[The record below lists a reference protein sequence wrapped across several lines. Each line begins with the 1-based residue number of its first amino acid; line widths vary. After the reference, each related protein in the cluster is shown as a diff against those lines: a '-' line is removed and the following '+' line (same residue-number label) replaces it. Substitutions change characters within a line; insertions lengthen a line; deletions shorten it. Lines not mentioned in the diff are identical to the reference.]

1 MILAS
6 ERHGYLRGTTAA
18 PRRRADM
25 GTNTMTK
32 KVISTIRHYKIRK
45 DGSLRFVGIE
55 TREVEETHVTHIA
68 GLAERDEADA
78 IRRAREIEDFEAL
91 ADAACAC
98 GE

>member
-1 MILAS
+1 MGHRFPVVQRIWGGAVSAALP
-6 ERHGYLRGTTAA
+6 EREK
-18 PRRRADM
+18 
-25 GTNTMTK
+25 TMTK
-32 KVISTIRHYKIRK
+32 ISTIRHYKIRK

-78 IRRAREIEDFEAL
+78 IRRARELEDFEAL